1 MEVPT
6 KKSLKDFMGEQ
17 AEADKAYG
25 VDNAKMFDELR
36 QDYAKSGGD
45 LKQRADKAAGM
56 ALMMFGIGLSGAR
69 KGQEWQTASESGK
82 QALGMYMNSMEK
94 INDNEDKLKQRL
106 QDLRV
111 AENQYKSSR
120 SDKALAAL
128 QSNRN
133 EIKAIELENAKLKNQ
148 AMIKGAEFTVDIFK
162 NENPAQ
168 YTVLKNIARDSG
180 KTPAEI
186 FMIANGVAKTGG
198 MTLKDALEGVQRNMK
213 YAGMTFPEQ
222 MQIAREGIGEGGGG
236 LPKPKTAADA
246 EKLPKGTQYQ
256 APDGSIRTKQ

>member
-1 MEVPT
+1 
-6 KKSLKDFMGEQ
+6 
-17 AEADKAYG
+17 
-25 VDNAKMFDELR
+25 
-36 QDYAKSGGD
+36 
-45 LKQRADKAAGM
+45 
-56 ALMMFGIGLSGAR
+56 
-69 KGQEWQTASESGK
+69 
-82 QALGMYMNSMEK
+82 MEK
-94 INDNEDKLKQRL
+94 INDNEDKLQQRL
-106 QDLRV
+106 QDLSI
-111 AENQYKSSR
+111 AENQFNRGR
-120 SDKALAAL
+120 SDKALAEV
-128 QSNRN
+128 QSSKKD
-133 EIKAIELENAKLKNQ
+133 IQAIRLENAKLENQ
-148 AMIKGAEFTVDIFK
+148 ALIKAAEFRVDIFK

-168 YTVLKNIARDSG
+168 YTLLKNIAIESG

-246 EKLPKGTQYQ
+246 EKLPPGTRYQ